1 MTNVK
6 ADEGVGRHAKTLPV
20 TGTAAMTT
28 EKHNSMRHPKVS
40 DKRYV
45 RQHMVGQNMLRV
57 MATINKATLCDMSVW
72 HNMMDEITLN

>member
-1 MTNVK
+1 MTNAK
-6 ADEGVGRHAKTLPV
+6 ADEGVGRHAKTLPF

-28 EKHNSMRHPKVS
+28 EKRISMRHPKVS

-57 MATINKATLCDMSVW
+57 MATINKATLCDMSV
-72 HNMMDEITLN
+72 